1 MHWYVNR
8 DEHGDMLSLIE
19 TPVQSAKSGT
29 EISEAEYKA
38 LMAQIAQ
45 LAQYV
50 DQVASGAMELADV
63 PEQYREQV
71 AREIAAI
78 GPEEPAQMTETETA
92 LTQMGV
98 QVYE

>member
-1 MHWYVNR
+1 MRFYATYGENGKLTAVGT
-8 DEHGDMLSLIE
+8 GDGGIE
-19 TPVQSAKSGT
+19 ICREVY
-29 EISEAEYKA
+29 EAA
-38 LMAQIAQ
+38 LNDLRQ

-78 GPEEPAQMTETETA
+78 GPEEPVQMTETETA

-98 QVYE
+98 QIYE